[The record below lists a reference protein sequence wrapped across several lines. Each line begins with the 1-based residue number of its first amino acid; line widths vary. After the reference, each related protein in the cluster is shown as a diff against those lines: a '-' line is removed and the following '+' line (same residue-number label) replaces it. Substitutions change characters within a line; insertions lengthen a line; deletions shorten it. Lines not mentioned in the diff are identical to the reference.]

1 MESKQMMK
9 EKPAAV
15 LHGTK
20 EETSTVEVKH
30 DVVEQ
35 GTDQQEE
42 KKSFVDQ
49 IHDLEH
55 SDQGMESAPEEL
67 IDTSNVEGNISEKDS
82 IDVVQNSASFLN
94 MSAEAEQRK
103 EYLKNGQQMPE
114 NMQEKYKEEFRQARK
129 EDTVHEEQEGDRAEE
144 EEKERKKQE
153 RLQRARETMQRTK
166 QGIMDSWRSLQSSTE
181 FEAVSRGI
189 MGDRDSASESFER
202 MRGALENFVFMTD
215 DENREPDA
223 YIDAIAEL
231 REASQAYYDSHST
244 RRRFTGKGKRRKG
257 YSETLI
263 RILSGVERE
272 MARNYMNDKKSRMEA
287 TGMEDAVYQEQVA
300 LTKARVFGE
309 QDETQMR
316 PADSLKEV
324 EELAKYGSTEKR
336 LECLLR
342 LGYYKMV
349 SGKFG
354 QELEKYGYEFDMDR
368 YSDSVGM
375 LGDSFRDRQSSRIVK
390 VRMAAMVDRLK
401 TAGTQ
406 ALFDTYNRYLA
417 EDTTTHG
424 MSKDT
429 YAKLKLQNSIVAYR
443 QMALPIA
450 VQDSMW
456 ADDDIAELMQKTQLK
471 MPGDMA
477 RDLEELNEYGTEV
490 SHKYKR
496 VVKRARDQYL
506 DLTQEMQMVL
516 FWQLL
521 GSGMLIRTSDKK
533 PCGKR
538 DISKLERLAPQII
551 SDVFNSVLES

>member
-1 MESKQMMK
+1 MDSKKMMK
-9 EKPAAV
+9 EKTADV
-15 LHGTK
+15 LQGTK
-20 EETSTVEVKH
+20 KEISTVEVKH

-49 IHDLEH
+49 IHDLVH
-55 SDQGMESAPEEL
+55 SVPGTESAPEEL
-67 IDTSNVEGNISEKDS
+67 IDTSDVEVEISEKD
-82 IDVVQNSASFLN
+82 IINVVQDSAAFRN
-94 MSAEAEQRK
+94 MSTEAEQRK
-103 EYLKNGQQMPE
+103 EYFKDGQQMPE
-114 NMQEKYKEEFRQARK
+114 NMQQEYKEEFRQAKK
-129 EDTVHEEQEGDRAEE
+129 EENSHEAPEGNRSEE
-144 EEKERKKQE
+144 EERERKNQE

-166 QGIMDSWRSLQSSTE
+166 QGIMDAWRSLQSSAE
-181 FEAVSRGI
+181 LEAVSRGI

-202 MRGALENFVFMTD
+202 MRGALENFIFMTD

-272 MARNYMNDKKSRMEA
+272 MARNYMNYKKSRMEA
-287 TGMEDAVYQEQVA
+287 TGMDDAVYQEQVA
-300 LTKARVFGE
+300 VTKARVFGD

-316 PADSLKEV
+316 PADSLKQV

-349 SGKFG
+349 SSKFG
-354 QELEKYGYEFDMDR
+354 QELEKYGYEFDMNR
-368 YSDSVGM
+368 YSDSVAM

-417 EDTTTHG
+417 EDTIPQG

-443 QMALPIA
+443 QMALPVA
-450 VQDSMW
+450 VQDSMF

-477 RDLEELNEYGTEV
+477 RDLAELNEYGTEV
-490 SHKYKR
+490 SYKYKR
-496 VVKRARDQYL
+496 VVEQAREQYL
-506 DLTQEMQMVL
+506 DVTQEMQMVL

-551 SDVFNSVLES
+551 LGVFNEVLQ